1 MGVPVGRRLGTLHG
15 AMAETIELHVVSDA
29 TGETA
34 TRVVLAVER
43 QFPDLEFEVIRHPRI
58 LSVDDVQLAAQRA
71 RGRRAVLIYTL
82 VDPVYREAMRTLCR
96 RYRLHYCDL
105 LGHPLDAVA
114 RVAGTPAK
122 GEPGAR
128 PVLDSTYFKRM
139 SAIEFAVRY
148 DDGSGPIGLKDADV
162 VLVGVSRTSKT
173 PLSIFL
179 GYLGYKT
186 ANVPIVMGIE
196 PPPELFEI
204 DPTGVVGLTIDAKR
218 LAEIRGQ
225 RIRHM
230 GAKTPVYAELA
241 SVYEELEYAEA
252 VQRRLGCP
260 VIDISNLSI
269 EETAHKVVRLV
280 EQRRLDQRRRGGA

>member
-1 MGVPVGRRLGTLHG
+1 
-15 AMAETIELHVVSDA
+15 MAETIELHVVSDA

-58 LSVDDVQLAAQRA
+58 MSVDDVQLAAQRA
-71 RGRRAVLIYTL
+71 RGRRAVIIYTL
-82 VDPVYREAMRTLCR
+82 VDLVYRDAMRTLCR

-114 RVAGTPAK
+114 RVAGTPAR

-139 SAIEFAVRY
+139 SAIEFAVRF
-148 DDGSGPIGLKDADV
+148 DDGSGPMGLKDADI

-173 PLSIFL
+173 PLSIYL
-179 GYLGYKT
+179 GYLGYRT
-186 ANVPIVMGIE
+186 ANVPIVKGIE
-196 PPPELFEI
+196 PPAELFEI
-204 DPTGVVGLTIDAKR
+204 EPAGVVGLTLDANR
-218 LAEIRGQ
+218 LAEIRGE
-225 RIRHM
+225 RVRNM
-230 GAKTPVYAELA
+230 GAGKQVYAGLASIYAELD
-241 SVYEELEYAEA
+241 YAES

-280 EQRRLDQRRRGGA
+280 EQRRLDQRKRTRA